1 VIVFCAALFILPSG
15 EPIYHGKSL
24 SAWLANYPLYP
35 NQPIKGLDGKYRAQ
49 TRAELEEI
57 ESAVRNMGTKALPS
71 LVEWVRAED
80 NPKKL
85 ELMAFLDKHPR
96 IPLHLRPSREKNQLA
111 LRGFRVLG
119 RLAQP
124 AAPDLLQ
131 LLKNDNELVRMRAAI
146 ALQSI
151 KSEPAR
157 AETFQEQA
165 QRAFERSLLRPP
177 LSERP

>member
-1 VIVFCAALFILPSG
+1 MVPSG
-15 EPIYHGKSL
+15 EPVYHGKTL
-24 SAWLANYPLYP
+24 SAWLADYPVYA
-35 NQPIKGLDGKYRAQ
+35 NQPIKGPDGKYRLQ

-57 ESAVRNMGTKALPS
+57 ESAVRNMGGRALPF

-80 NPKKL
+80 SPKKL

-96 IPLHLRPSREKNQLA
+96 IPLHLRPSREKNRLA
-111 LRGFRVLG
+111 FRGFRVLG

-124 AAPDLLQ
+124 AAPDLHL

-151 KSEPAR
+151 NSDPAR
-157 AETFQEQA
+157 AETVQEQA
-165 QRAFERSLLRPP
+165 QRAIERGLLLP